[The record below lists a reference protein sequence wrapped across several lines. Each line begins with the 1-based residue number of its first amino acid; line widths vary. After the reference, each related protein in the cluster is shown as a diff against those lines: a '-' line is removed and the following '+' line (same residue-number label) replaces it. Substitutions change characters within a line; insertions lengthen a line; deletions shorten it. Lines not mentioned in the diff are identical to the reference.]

1 MNKVE
6 DTIWAMA
13 MPLAEANG
21 LEVIEVEFVK
31 EGSEW
36 YLRLYLDKENG
47 AVELDDCEKI
57 SRLLSDELDKVDP
70 ISQSY
75 RLEVSSPGIERPLK
89 RDKDFLRFQGEKVRI
104 KLFSPIDGQKEF
116 VGILGEVDEEI
127 IHLSVDGQDV
137 RLPREK
143 VSKAH
148 LEWAF

>member
-89 RDKDFLRFQGEKVRI
+89 RDKDFFRFRGEKVRI

-137 RLPREK
+137 CLPREK